1 MKLRRAVALVAAL
14 VALAAPAIAQDKQR
28 ERKPVEVRTI
38 AAKPEDVA
46 TIDGIVKAFY
56 EVISGPAGQ
65 PRQWDR
71 DRTLYHPTIQFFSVD
86 VRGGKAIVRVMDH
99 QEYVDSS
106 DAFFVKN
113 GFFEREVDRK
123 THNAGNVAQVWSTYE
138 TRTTADGPVTSRGVN
153 SIQLVFD
160 GTRWWI
166 TSVAWQSQNSQ

>member
-1 MKLRRAVALVAAL
+1 MGRRTVTLVAAL
-14 VALAAPAIAQDKQR
+14 VALAAPALAQTKQP
-28 ERKPVEVRTI
+28 EQKPVQVRAI

-56 EVISGPAGQ
+56 DVISGPAGQ

-71 DRTLYHPTIQFFSVD
+71 DRTLYYPTVQFFAVD
-86 VRGGKAIVRVMDH
+86 VRGGKAVVRVMDH

-123 THNAGNVAQVWSTYE
+123 TDNAGNVAHVWSTYE
-138 TRTTADGPVTSRGVN
+138 TRATADGPVTSRGVN
-153 SIQLVFD
+153 TIQLIFD

-166 TSVAWQSQNSQ
+166 TSVAWQSLN

>member
-1 MKLRRAVALVAAL
+1 MGRRRAVALVAAI
-14 VALAAPAIAQDKQR
+14 VALAASALAQNRQP

-71 DRTLYHPTIQFFSVD
+71 DRTLYHPTVRFYSVD
-86 VRGGKAIVRVMDH
+86 ARGPEAVVRVMDH

-113 GFFEREVDRK
+113 GFFEKETDRK
-123 THNAGNVAQVWSTYE
+123 MDRSANMGHVWSSYE

-166 TSVAWQSQNSQ
+166 TSVAWQSESP